1 MQQVEVT
8 FFIVVLGMFIA
19 LASLVSEHGL
29 YGAWASTVA
38 THAVVAF
45 GFSGSVACGILP
57 DQGLNLHWP
66 VDF

>member
-1 MQQVEVT
+1 
-8 FFIVVLGMFIA
+8 MFIA